1 MKNLGIK
8 SMAFWLQHSVSTNCT
23 TVCPTKNIYSNTSR
37 TGENDLQTTYHLN
50 LTISE
55 TLCLTHYSKKTK
67 IQLVMATSIASYT
80 RVAREVALYEQ
91 TTVKV
96 IFFIESKHGFSNFH

>member
-1 MKNLGIK
+1 VYPIKN
-8 SMAFWLQHSVSTNCT
+8 
-23 TVCPTKNIYSNTSR
+23 NIHSNTSQ

-55 TLCLTHYSKKTK
+55 TLCLHYSKQTK
-67 IQLVMATSIASYT
+67 IQLVMATRIASYT
-80 RVAREVALYEQ
+80 RAAREVALYEQ
-91 TTVKV
+91 TTIKV